1 MRQKIVFVLLICLLG
16 GFGAIFVTR
25 SRAPHTAPPAK
36 SEAAEA
42 ALPAPSGSTSAGP
55 AASAVASA
63 GPVPSTSA
71 SAGPVPVA
79 NGSSS
84 AGAPPADAKP
94 QALLDR
100 PLKVVSLGWELAAPG
115 MLANEGQ
122 TPGPKSVFTA
132 AGLDVRIAVSDA
144 MSAVEE
150 ALARGGGDENGAD
163 VAVVPLPTFIAA
175 YERLRALSPEVFFV
189 AGFSRGREAFA
200 AKDGLP
206 TGPVKGDVTLV
217 GRPGAPS
224 TFVGLFLLDVA
235 GVPSANVKVVAPGS
249 HDEKEA
255 GFIAF
260 DRTEMGADGAAGR
273 KIVLTTADAPKLVP
287 LVAVAPRGFIADK
300 ERALAALAK
309 GLLEGQKKLATDP
322 PGGARIVAAAKGA
335 PEPLT
340 LLRRLGDVAPAS
352 IGDNARMAGLS
363 GRGALTLTTLFQ
375 RSWQLYR
382 GASLLATPPP
392 EAPPIATNVIAALAR
407 SGALPGGDAK
417 AEASKGKL
425 EEGAKPLV
433 VFRQEKLDEEALIDT
448 IGLLAAVFER
458 SVVRVSVTSGAGVDG
473 AKTKKVI
480 EAAAGRF
487 DLESGKLVA
496 PKKAGAKG
504 AAVVEVMALP

>member
-25 SRAPHTAPPAK
+25 SRAPHTAPAPRD
-36 SEAAEA
+36 EAVA
-42 ALPAPSGSTSAGP
+42 ALPAPSESASAGAGTSA
-55 AASAVASA
+55 AASA
-63 GPVPSTSA
+63 GPVPSGSG
-71 SAGPVPVA
+71 SAGAAPVA
-79 NGSSS
+79 NGSTS
-84 AGAPPADAKP
+84 AGAPPVETKP
-94 QALLDR
+94 QPLLDR

-115 MLANEGQ
+115 LLANEGQ

-132 AGLDVRIAVSDA
+132 SGLDVRLSVSDA

-150 ALARGGGDENGAD
+150 ALARGGSDENGAD
-163 VAVVPLPTFIAA
+163 VAVVPLPTFLAA

-189 AGFSRGREAFA
+189 VGFSRGREAFA

-206 TGPVKGDVTLV
+206 TAPVKGDVTLV
-217 GRPGAPS
+217 GTPGAPA

-235 GVPSANVKVVAPGS
+235 GVPAANVKVVAPGS
-249 HDEKEA
+249 RDEKEA
-255 GFIAF
+255 GFVAF

-273 KIVLTTADAPKLVP
+273 KIVLTTADAPRLVP
-287 LVAVAPRGFIADK
+287 LVAVAPRGLVADK
-300 ERALAALAK
+300 ERALVALAK
-309 GLLEGQKKLATDP
+309 GFLEGQKKLATDP

-335 PEPLT
+335 PEPLA

-375 RSWQLYR
+375 RTWQLYR
-382 GASLLATPPP
+382 GASVLATPPP
-392 EAPPIATNVIAALAR
+392 ETPPIATNVIAALAR
-407 SGALPGGDAK
+407 SGALPGGDMK
-417 AEASKGKL
+417 SEAGKGKPS
-425 EEGAKPLV
+425 EGEKPLV

-458 SVVRVSVTSGAGVDG
+458 SVVRVSVTSAGGVDG

-480 EAAAGRF
+480 EAAEGRF

>member
-25 SRAPHTAPPAK
+25 SRAPHTAPPPK
-36 SEAAEA
+36 REAAEA

-55 AASAVASA
+55 GTSAAASA
-63 GPVPSTSA
+63 GPSPGTSA
-71 SAGPVPVA
+71 STGPVPVA

-84 AGAPPADAKP
+84 AGAPPVDAKP
-94 QALLDR
+94 QPLLDR

-132 AGLDVRIAVSDA
+132 AGLDVRISVSDA

-189 AGFSRGREAFA
+189 VGFSRGREAFA

-206 TGPVKGDVTLV
+206 SGPVKGDVTLV
-217 GRPGAPS
+217 GAPGASS

-235 GVPSANVKVVAPGS
+235 GVPPANVKVVAAGS

-255 GFIAF
+255 TFVAF

-273 KIVLTTADAPKLVP
+273 KIVLTTADTPRLVP
-287 LVAVAPRGFIADK
+287 LVAVAPHGLVADK
-300 ERALAALAK
+300 ERALAAFAK
-309 GLLEGQKKLATDP
+309 GLLEGQKKLAADA

-363 GRGALTLTTLFQ
+363 GRGALTLTTLFA

-382 GASLLATPPP
+382 GTSLLATPPP

-407 SGALPGGDAK
+407 SGALPGGDTK
-417 AEASKGKL
+417 AEAGKGKL

-458 SVVRVSVTSGAGVDG
+458 SVLRVSVTSGAGVDA

>member
-25 SRAPHTAPPAK
+25 SRTPHTAPLPRD
-36 SEAAEA
+36 EAEA
-42 ALPAPSGSTSAGP
+42 ALPVPSGSTSAGPATSAAASAGPAPSGSTSAG
-55 AASAVASA
+55 AA
-63 GPVPSTSA
+63 
-71 SAGPVPVA
+71 PVA

-84 AGAPPADAKP
+84 ASAPPVDSKP
-94 QALLDR
+94 QPLLDR

-115 MLANEGQ
+115 LLANEGQ

-132 AGLDVRIAVSDA
+132 SGLDVRLSVQDA

-163 VAVVPLPTFIAA
+163 VAVVPLPSFLAA

-189 AGFSRGREAFA
+189 VGFSRGREAFA

-217 GRPGAPS
+217 GTPGAPS

-235 GVPSANVKVVAPGS
+235 GVPAANVKVVAPGS
-249 HDEKEA
+249 REEKEA
-255 GFIAF
+255 EFVAF

-273 KIVLTTADAPKLVP
+273 KIVLTTADAPRLVP
-287 LVAVAPRGFIADK
+287 LVAVAPRGLVADK

-309 GLLEGQKKLATDP
+309 GFLEGQRMLATDP

-335 PEPLT
+335 PEPLA

-352 IGDNARMAGLS
+352 LGDNARMAGLS

-375 RSWQLYR
+375 RTWQLYR
-382 GASLLATPPP
+382 GASVVATPPP
-392 EAPPIATNVIAALAR
+392 ETAPIATNVIAALAR
-407 SGALPGGDAK
+407 SGALPGGDTK
-417 AEASKGKL
+417 SEASKGKL
-425 EEGAKPLV
+425 SEGAKPLV

-458 SVVRVSVTSGAGVDG
+458 SVVRVAVTSAGGVDG

-480 EAAAGRF
+480 EAAEGRF

-496 PKKAGAKG
+496 PKKPGAKG